1 MFLSVFRLPAL
12 LLVIAA
18 ALMTAA
24 GCGGNTGKHGGSVPI
39 ITYAS
44 SRVSTG
50 TDTVLYVRI
59 NNTGPRCSLQNL
71 LTTAEG
77 WMNSGVVP
85 RQDEYGAGMAAA
97 LRAAE
102 KPGATCAQVRTRL
115 RQTLQ
120 RG

>member
-1 MFLSVFRLPAL
+1 
-12 LLVIAA
+12 
-18 ALMTAA
+18 MTAA
-24 GCGGNTGKHGGSVPI
+24 GCGGDTGKHGGSVPI

-59 NNTGPRCSLQNL
+59 NNTDPRCSLQNL

-77 WMNSGVVP
+77 WMDSGVVP

-115 RQTLQ
+115 RQALQ